1 MDGTGLRDLVARAH
15 DLAVSVDHRPRDLWA
30 LMLQVDRMGPDY
42 QFHLRS
48 RAFNGFETV
57 LYAIPQ

>member
-1 MDGTGLRDLVARAH
+1 MDGTGLRDLLARAR
-15 DLAVSVDHRPRDLWA
+15 DLAVSVHHRPRDLRR
-30 LMLQVDRMGPDY
+30 LMLQVERMGPDY

-48 RAFNGFETV
+48 PAFNGFETV

>member
-1 MDGTGLRDLVARAH
+1 MDGTGLRDLLARAR
-15 DLAVSVDHRPRDLWA
+15 DLAVSVHHRPRDLWEP
-30 LMLQVDRMGPDY
+30 MLQVDRMGLDY

-48 RAFNGFETV
+48 RAFNSFETV